1 MTKIQ
6 ILGSGCDKCRKLA
19 ANAQLAAEQL
29 NLPFE
34 IEKIEDI
41 NQITAFGV
49 MMTPALAVNGKVVSS
64 GKVLTPDEITGFLSA
79 PSCDCGGQCASTETK
94 ITESSCCCGTPVEST
109 APCCENKG
117 PKEESTSCCC
127 GGGSTGQETTSCC
140 GGGGDG
146 KKKIMTIVLLIFV
159 VASIVFM
166 VVKQMKGAS
175 SAASAAGTEQT
186 ISAVPQMNDVLTVY
200 YFHGNQRCMTCNK
213 IEQLTQQAVENK
225 YPGEL
230 ASGKIVF
237 RAVNVEEPGNEHF
250 VKDFS
255 LTTRSVVMQQNGKFK
270 KFDEVWTFVR
280 EPEKFTEYIQDGAAQ
295 MMEGK

>member
-19 ANAQLAAEQL
+19 ANAKLAAERL

-64 GKVLTPDEITGFLSA
+64 GKVLTPDEIAVFLSA
-79 PSCDCGGQCASTETK
+79 PACDCGGQGASPETK
-94 ITESSCCCGTPVEST
+94 TTE
-109 APCCENKG
+109 
-117 PKEESTSCCC
+117 TSCCC
-127 GGGSTGQETTSCC
+127 GGTPEASAAPCCCGGGSAEQESVSCC
-140 GGGGDG
+140 CGGGDG

-175 SAASAAGTEQT
+175 SVASTAGAEQT
-186 ISAVPQMNDVLTVY
+186 TSAVPQMDGVLTVY

-213 IEQLTQQAVENK
+213 IEQLTKQAVEEK
-225 YPGEL
+225 YADEL

-237 RAVNVEEPGNEHF
+237 RAVNVEEPVNEHF

-255 LTTRSVVMQQNGKFK
+255 LTTRSVVMQRNGKFR

-280 EPEKFTEYIQDGAAQ
+280 EPEKFTEYIQDGAAR
-295 MMEGK
+295 MMEEK